1 MSRPADSSDRK
12 WSRLAL
18 RWAWVPVTA
27 IAVTILVRV
36 VDLERVGHE
45 LVTADPWRIGAMLA
59 TWLCWLALRPVRMR
73 MLLAATAPHTSVSY
87 NDAFGAH
94 ALGNALNGLL
104 PMRAGEFAML
114 WVLNRRAHVPVA
126 NALSAVVLDRLCDLA
141 GAICLLGVAILAL
154 PSRPQAV
161 VEGLAAVT
169 ATVLLGVG
177 ILMVSVRLRG
187 VAVMLVGRLLPLRW
201 HGKILPRLD
210 ALLSG
215 LSVLARP
222 AVLVRA
228 VLLTAAIWTVTATSF
243 TFGIGAVWPDVGL
256 STGAFTVGIAA
267 MAFLVPAAPGGV
279 GLFHAAIVFALSFF
293 AVPAEA
299 ALAFALLTHA
309 LTLATGLAVA
319 GLWTLRNGL
328 DPRQIARDR
337 AADDGQTG
345 RSG

>member
-1 MSRPADSSDRK
+1 MSRPADLSDRK

-45 LVTADPWRIGAMLA
+45 LVTADPWRIAAMLA

-94 ALGNALNGLL
+94 ALGNAVNGLL

-154 PSRPQAV
+154 PSHPQAV

-187 VAVMLVGRLLPLRW
+187 IAVMLIGRLLPARW

-210 ALLSG
+210 ALLAG

-228 VLLTAAIWTVTATSF
+228 MLLTAAIWTVTATSF
-243 TFGIGAVWPDVGL
+243 TFGIGAVWPDAGL

-309 LTLATGLAVA
+309 LTLAMGLAVA
-319 GLWTLRNGL
+319 GFWTLCNGL

-345 RSG
+345 QSG

>member
-12 WSRLAL
+12 WSRIAV
-18 RWAWVPVTA
+18 RWAWVPVTT
-27 IAVTILVRV
+27 IAVIILAQV
-36 VDLERVGHE
+36 VDPGRVGHE
-45 LVTADPWRIGAMLA
+45 LVTADPWRIAAMLA

-73 MLLAATAPHTSVSY
+73 MLLGATAPQTPVSY
-87 NDAFGAH
+87 NEAFGAH

-154 PSRPQAV
+154 PSRPQSVVDGLAV
-161 VEGLAAVT
+161 VAAS
-169 ATVLLGVG
+169 VLLGGG
-177 ILMVSVRLRG
+177 ILILSVRMRG
-187 VAVMLVGRLLPLRW
+187 VAVMLAGRLLPRRW

-210 ALLSG
+210 ALLTG

-222 AVLVRA
+222 GVLLRA

-256 STGAFTVGIAA
+256 ATGAFTVGITAL
-267 MAFLVPAAPGGV
+267 AFLVPAAPGGV
-279 GLFHAAIVFALSFF
+279 GIFHAAIVFALSFF
-293 AVPAEA
+293 AVPPEA

-309 LTLATGLAVA
+309 LTLVTGLAVA

-328 DPRQIARDR
+328 DPRHIARDR
-337 AADDGQTG
+337 VADDSQTG
-345 RSG
+345 QSP

>member
-1 MSRPADSSDRK
+1 MPHPAESLPRN

-27 IAVTILVRV
+27 LVVIVLLRI

-45 LVTADPWRIGAMLA
+45 LVTADPWRIAAMLA

-73 MLLAATAPHTSVSY
+73 MLLAATAPQAPVGY

-114 WVLNRRAHVPVA
+114 WVLNRRAHVPAA
-126 NALSAVVLDRLCDLA
+126 NALSAIVLDRLCDLV
-141 GAICLLGVAILAL
+141 GAVCLLGIAIAAL
-154 PSRPQAV
+154 PTRPQAV
-161 VEGLAAVT
+161 ADGLAAIA
-169 ATVLLGVG
+169 ATMLVVVALIAIAVH
-177 ILMVSVRLRG
+177 MRA
-187 VAVMLVGRLLPLRW
+187 VAVVVIGRMLPRRW
-201 HGKILPRLD
+201 HAKLLPRLE
-210 ALLSG
+210 ALLAG

-222 AVLVRA
+222 AVLLRA
-228 VLLTAAIWTVTATSF
+228 VLLTGAIWTVTALSF
-243 TFGIGAVWPDVGL
+243 TFGIGAVWPEVGL
-256 STGAFTVGIAA
+256 ASGAFTVGVTAL
-267 MAFLVPAAPGGV
+267 AFLVPAAPGGV
-279 GLFHAAIVFALSFF
+279 GIFHAAIVFALSFF

-309 LTLATGLAVA
+309 LTLVTGLAVA

-328 DPRQIARDR
+328 DPRRIARDR
-337 AADDGQTG
+337 VAEDGL
-345 RSG
+345 SG

>member
-1 MSRPADSSDRK
+1 MSRSADSSDRK

-27 IAVTILVRV
+27 IAVAILVRV
-36 VDLERVGHE
+36 VDLERVGDE

-73 MLLAATAPHTSVSY
+73 MLLAATAPHTPVSY
-87 NDAFGAH
+87 NEAFGAH

-114 WVLNRRAHVPVA
+114 WVLNRRAHVPAA

-154 PSRPQAV
+154 PSRPQSV
-161 VEGLAAVT
+161 VDGLAVVT

-177 ILMVSVRLRG
+177 MLVLAVRMRSF
-187 VAVMLVGRLLPLRW
+187 AVLLVGRLLPRRW

-210 ALLSG
+210 ALLTG

-222 AVLVRA
+222 AVLLRA
-228 VLLTAAIWTVTATSF
+228 VVLTAAIWTVTATSF
-243 TFGIGAVWPDVGL
+243 TFGIGAVWPEVGL
-256 STGAFTVGIAA
+256 ATGAFTVGITAL
-267 MAFLVPAAPGGV
+267 AFLVPAAPGGV
-279 GLFHAAIVFALSFF
+279 GIFHAAIVFALSFF

-309 LTLATGLAVA
+309 LTLVTGLAVA

-337 AADDGQTG
+337 ATDNGKMG
-345 RSG
+345 PSG